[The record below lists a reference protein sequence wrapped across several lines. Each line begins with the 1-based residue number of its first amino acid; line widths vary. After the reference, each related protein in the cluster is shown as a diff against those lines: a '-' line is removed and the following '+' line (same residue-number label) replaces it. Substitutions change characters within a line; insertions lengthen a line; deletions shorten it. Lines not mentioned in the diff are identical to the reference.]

1 MRTHETLSSQA
12 QIVLDV
18 IEREEVA
25 QALRQDK
32 VQNLNYLKEHFGV
45 CNWPSLRTI
54 RSNLLLTTFFFPA
67 DARTNIRFV
76 QVRSVPI
83 HDWQLQWNSGL
94 PLSLPCPLHRSRP
107 EPLCTLGQTC
117 MRYPPR

>member
-45 CNWPSLRTI
+45 CN
-54 RSNLLLTTFFFPA
+54 
-67 DARTNIRFV
+67 
-76 QVRSVPI
+76 
-83 HDWQLQWNSGL
+83 
-94 PLSLPCPLHRSRP
+94 
-107 EPLCTLGQTC
+107 
-117 MRYPPR
+117 

>member
-1 MRTHETLSSQA
+1 MKTHETLSSQA

-45 CNWPSLRTI
+45 CIGPSPRTI
-54 RSNLLLTTFFFPA
+54 CSNPLTRLLFFLA
-67 DARTNIRFV
+67 NARTNIRFI

-83 HDWQLQWNSGL
+83 HDWQLQWNSRL
-94 PLSLPCPLHRSRP
+94 PLSLPCPLHGPRP
-107 EPLCTLGQTC
+107 EPLCTLGQTRV
-117 MRYPPR
+117 RYPPR

>member
-1 MRTHETLSSQA
+1 MQTHETLSSQA

-45 CNWPSLRTI
+45 CS
-54 RSNLLLTTFFFPA
+54 
-67 DARTNIRFV
+67 
-76 QVRSVPI
+76 
-83 HDWQLQWNSGL
+83 
-94 PLSLPCPLHRSRP
+94 
-107 EPLCTLGQTC
+107 
-117 MRYPPR
+117 

>member
-1 MRTHETLSSQA
+1 MLFYLCLLSEWYLELADKRERAMDTHEKLSLQA

-45 CNWPSLRTI
+45 CT
-54 RSNLLLTTFFFPA
+54 
-67 DARTNIRFV
+67 
-76 QVRSVPI
+76 
-83 HDWQLQWNSGL
+83 
-94 PLSLPCPLHRSRP
+94 
-107 EPLCTLGQTC
+107 
-117 MRYPPR
+117 

>member
-54 RSNLLLTTFFFPA
+54 RSNHSPTPFF
-67 DARTNIRFV
+67 
-76 QVRSVPI
+76 S
-83 HDWQLQWNSGL
+83 S
-94 PLSLPCPLHRSRP
+94 
-107 EPLCTLGQTC
+107 
-117 MRYPPR
+117 

>member
-1 MRTHETLSSQA
+1 MKTHETLSSQA

-45 CNWPSLRTI
+45 CTRPSLRTI
-54 RSNLLLTTFFFPA
+54 RSKLSHSSPFF
-67 DARTNIRFV
+67 
-76 QVRSVPI
+76 
-83 HDWQLQWNSGL
+83 
-94 PLSLPCPLHRSRP
+94 
-107 EPLCTLGQTC
+107 
-117 MRYPPR
+117 